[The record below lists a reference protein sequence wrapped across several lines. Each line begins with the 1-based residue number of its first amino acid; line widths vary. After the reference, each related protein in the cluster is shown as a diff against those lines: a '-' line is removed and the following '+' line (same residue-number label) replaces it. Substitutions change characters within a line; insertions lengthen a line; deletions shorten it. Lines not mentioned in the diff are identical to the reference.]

1 MDSVACLKTARRK
14 VFLSVRPHRP
24 PENIARRRD
33 NGSVEMTYVV
43 TELQIMRLEGAYG
56 FFDRF
61 RRVSINIV
69 SSYEGLLLRGLGS
82 GTQTA
87 RCAIE

>member
-1 MDSVACLKTARRK
+1 MDSVARLETARRK

-33 NGSVEMTYVV
+33 DGSVGITYVV

-61 RRVSINIV
+61 RRVSINTV
-69 SSYEGLLLRGLGS
+69 PSFDRLLFRGLGS
-82 GTQTA
+82 GTQST